1 MIHKE
6 TRVEGGGECV
16 SVRIIE
22 DTFRNISVETG
33 TGVETGV
40 GQPTCLTFC
49 HVMTA
54 AAVSS

>member
-6 TRVEGGGECV
+6 MPDGGECV

-22 DTFRNISVETG
+22 DTFRNITVETG
-33 TGVETGV
+33 TGTGV